1 MKILGINISHDFSIC
16 VYENNKITKFF
27 MEERFIFD
35 KGWFL
40 KKNKFFIFSL
50 FKEINFKPDLIV
62 YSSYG
67 RRWGELSDKKII
79 QQIQKQLD
87 NPPFYFNKKNHHI
100 YHACSSFYFSSF
112 SEAMALV
119 IDGGGARPLKN
130 GYQEFQSIFYINKN
144 KIFKLFQ
151 HLSNIRD
158 IMLDKNFN
166 KLYNNY
172 SDYVNARFLDGVEY
186 SLSSLCLGG
195 LNFTEACELTEIS
208 KKPGELMGLS
218 SYGYTDEKFNLNY
231 NYVNIAKDAQEKTF
245 KETCVLIEKAYNY
258 KQINNFVLSGGYFLN
273 CSNNFKYVKK
283 YPYINFFVDP
293 IPHDGG
299 TAIGACVYYDKYK

>member
-1 MKILGINISHDFSIC
+1 
-16 VYENNKITKFF
+16 
-27 MEERFIFD
+27 MEERFVLE
-35 KGWFL
+35 KNWRLEYNL
-40 KKNKFFIFSL
+40 KNNENFIFSL
-50 FKEINFKPDLIV
+50 FKEINFKPDLVV

-67 RRWGELSDKKII
+67 RIWSELSDENII

-87 NPPFYFNKKNHHI
+87 NPPFYFNKKNHHV
-100 YHACSSFYFSSF
+100 YHACSSFYFSNF
-112 SEAMALV
+112 LEAMAIV
-119 IDGGGARPLKN
+119 IDGGGARPIKK

-151 HLSNIRD
+151 HLSNLRNI
-158 IMLDKNFN
+158 ILDKNFN

-172 SDYVNARFLDGVEY
+172 SDYIVVRFLNGVEY
-186 SLSSLCLGG
+186 NFSSLCLGG
-195 LNFTEACELTEIS
+195 MNFSEACELTEI
-208 KKPGELMGLS
+208 KGKPGELMGLS

-231 NYVNIAKDAQEKTF
+231 DHVNIAKDVQEKTF
-245 KETCVLIEKAYNY
+245 KETCEIIEKAYNY

-283 YPYINFFVDP
+283 YPKFNFFVDP